1 MILCFLTR
9 QNFELFSRT
18 HYSDFTWKC
27 NVGSKFNL
35 DRNCTG
41 NGLGVLSR
49 AMEACKTFVY
59 GHWWLNNSRFSVKI
73 HLWKNIEE
81 NGKMGDQKF
90 LVDFGESIFPGPPVK
105 IRGQSGLSSLRYLR
119 RCLWIAPKTT
129 TNTSRDAQ
137 TSTLFCLFRDC
148 VFSLDSTPEVCGGP
162 MGDYYCLGGPPGAEI
177 GVLREAV
184 DLPSSRF
191 CGTRSSSVE
200 FFIQRS
206 RKMTICVQKFPKKV
220 SAFCYNLVSTQ

>member
-1 MILCFLTR
+1 MIFVLVDQAKFR
-9 QNFELFSRT
+9 IFFSRT
-18 HYSDFTWKC
+18 HYSDFTWKF
-27 NVGSKFNL
+27 NVGSKSNL

-41 NGLGVLSR
+41 NRLGVLSR

-81 NGKMGDQKF
+81 NGKMGEQIF

-119 RCLWIAPKTT
+119 RCLWIAAKTT
-129 TNTSRDAQ
+129 TKSLHGAQ
-137 TSTLFCLFRDC
+137 TGTLICLFRDC

-184 DLPSSRF
+184 DLPFWRF
-191 CGTRSSSVE
+191 SGTRSSPE
-200 FFIQRS
+200 RFFIQRS
-206 RKMTICVQKFPKKV
+206 RKMKIYWLKIIKLIKK
-220 SAFCYNLVSTQ
+220 LKKIRL